1 LVQIARVPGSAAG
14 GRCEN
19 GWRRRRLRCATQTD
33 GAACRRE
40 RSAAR
45 PRRVRAVARFAI
57 DELTGRD
64 SYEARRAEPAPKAA
78 FKKVKGRSPVARRRV
93 PCSRASLQQGSTGRS
108 SPSNDR
114 GYARRGER
122 EGWGG
127 LGGGDSAPPSRVKHT
142 WQGYSGGWVGVRV
155 RPPKN
160 LADTFLHIGA
170 SSRPSPWLVLWPSVP
185 DTHVIN
191 ALRRFRAASTFCC
204 LRRAALRTSRVRST
218 RR

>member
-1 LVQIARVPGSAAG
+1 MPLRQEDTKTVRRGPQVLSKRRLPNTIDRRRESLPPPDVSLVQIARVPGSAAG

-114 GYARRGER
+114 GKK
-122 EGWGG
+122 
-127 LGGGDSAPPSRVKHT
+127 V
-142 WQGYSGGWVGVRV
+142 
-155 RPPKN
+155 
-160 LADTFLHIGA
+160 
-170 SSRPSPWLVLWPSVP
+170 
-185 DTHVIN
+185 
-191 ALRRFRAASTFCC
+191 
-204 LRRAALRTSRVRST
+204 
-218 RR
+218 